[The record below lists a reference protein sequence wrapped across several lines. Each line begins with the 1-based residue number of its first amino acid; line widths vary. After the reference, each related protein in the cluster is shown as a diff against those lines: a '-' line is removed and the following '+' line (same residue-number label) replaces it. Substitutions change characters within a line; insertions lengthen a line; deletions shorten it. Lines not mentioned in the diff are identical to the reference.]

1 MELCHLNSDYYSDDD
16 FSDLEFSISFSLIPD
31 LTDKIWYGTVLSP
44 MKKIF
49 EKNLN
54 ITAKSERNQ
63 STEAEHDFMY
73 FQQNLVMNVPCK
85 SQIISE
91 MLVMKNCTAFQPM

>member
-1 MELCHLNSDYYSDDD
+1 MELCHLNSDYYSYDD

-31 LTDKIWYGTVLSP
+31 LTDKISDDTVLSP

-54 ITAKSERNQ
+54 ITAKTERNQ
-63 STEAEHDFMY
+63 STDEEHDFMY
-73 FQQNLVMNVPCK
+73 LQQNLAKNVPCK

-91 MLVMKNCTAFQPM
+91 MLVMKSYTAFQPM